1 MQFGP
6 WRSVISDCGYR
17 RIVQAV
23 GQFLGAYESW
33 IWYVVVVDLIY
44 ICGCFFAFINAHDP
58 WWLTLFMRSGAAVD
72 LISSRCLT
80 CRLMTFVCTQLQTST
95 LKFRPLW
102 ERTLTFAIGKTVMV
116 AVWLIRKASIVAVR
130 WWLGRV
136 ELRWRVVW
144 SFFDMCYT
152 IQLKNIAGYRDW
164 QTNSWSSSYCW

>member
-1 MQFGP
+1 
-6 WRSVISDCGYR
+6 
-17 RIVQAV
+17 
-23 GQFLGAYESW
+23 
-33 IWYVVVVDLIY
+33 
-44 ICGCFFAFINAHDP
+44 
-58 WWLTLFMRSGAAVD
+58 MRSGAAVD

-130 WWLGRV
+130 WWLGGV

-152 IQLKNIAGYRDW
+152 MQLKNIAGYRDW
-164 QTNSWSSSYCW
+164 QTNSWSSSEMCRVEMCRVYPVAIIEAGWHHRLCILDILDSSVVNYAVLRNVFMQY